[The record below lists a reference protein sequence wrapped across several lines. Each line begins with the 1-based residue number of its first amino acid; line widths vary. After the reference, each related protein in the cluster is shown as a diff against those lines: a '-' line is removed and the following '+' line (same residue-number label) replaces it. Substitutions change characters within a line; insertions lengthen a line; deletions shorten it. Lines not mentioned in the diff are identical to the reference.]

1 MVQPQ
6 SMVDCMEA
14 NTLFMK
20 NSEIFAEAMIRCGIR
35 YHFAYPITPSSD
47 VMKYTAANFQKVGG
61 RMFQPESELAVIN
74 CLTGLA
80 AAGKLGCASTSGPG
94 FDLMQE
100 GVGFLAA
107 AELPCILL
115 DNMRVGPGDGDIIG
129 SQQDYFMATRG
140 GGHGDYYIPVY
151 APSSGQEIVD
161 LMPVAIDRAF
171 IYRTPVLF
179 VVDGVMA
186 QMIETV
192 NFDGAKEIVS
202 KYDTDDWAYTGARNR
217 GKRAMITG
225 SYAHSDGEK
234 MVKRLMQKAEAIK
247 EKESLW
253 EEYGLED
260 ADIVVCAFGLPGR
273 VCREIVQEKRA
284 EGEKIGFIRP
294 VTIYPFPEE
303 VFANLPSSVGKILVV
318 EMNYGQMV
326 QDVKL
331 AVNGRCQVLHYGHVG
346 GDQPMI
352 KAKEVR
358 KRLAEMV
365 VPA

>member
-1 MVQPQ
+1 
-6 SMVDCMEA
+6 MES

-35 YHFAYPITPSSD
+35 YHFAYPITPATD
-47 VMKYTAANFQKVGG
+47 VMKYTAAHFHKVGG
-61 RMFQPESELAVIN
+61 RMFQAESELAVIN

-80 AAGKLGCASTSGPG
+80 ATGQLGCASTSGPG

-100 GVGFLAA
+100 GIGFMTA

-140 GGHGDYYIPVY
+140 GSHGDYYIPVY
-151 APSSGQEIVD
+151 APASGQEIVD

-171 IYRTPVLF
+171 TYRTPVLF
-179 VVDGVMA
+179 VMDGVMA

-192 NFDGAKEIVS
+192 DFTPAKETVS
-202 KYDTDDWAYTGARNR
+202 SYDTGEWSYTGAKDR
-217 GKRAMITG
+217 GKRALITG
-225 SYAHSDGEK
+225 SYAHSDGEQ
-234 MVKRLMQKAEAIK
+234 MVKKLMAKAEAMTAK
-247 EKESLW
+247 EQLW
-253 EEYGLED
+253 EEYELED
-260 ADIVVCAFGLPGR
+260 AEVVVCAFGLPGR
-273 VCREIVQEKRA
+273 VCREIVQERRKQ
-284 EGEKIGFIRP
+284 GEKIGFIRP
-294 VTIYPFPEE
+294 ITLFPFPEK
-303 VFANLPSSVGKILVV
+303 VFAGLPGSVREILVV

-326 QDVKL
+326 QDVRL
-331 AVNGRCQVLHYGHVG
+331 AVNGRCNVSHYGHVG

-352 KAKEVR
+352 KAREVR
-358 KRLAEMV
+358 NRLAAL